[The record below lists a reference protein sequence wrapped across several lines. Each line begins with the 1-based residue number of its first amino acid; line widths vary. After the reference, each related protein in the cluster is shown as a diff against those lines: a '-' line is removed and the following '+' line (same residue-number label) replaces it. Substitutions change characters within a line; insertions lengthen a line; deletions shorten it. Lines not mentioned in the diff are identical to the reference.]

1 MKLKTI
7 LFICC
12 LMSVANVANACGGI
26 KQSDGSWHIKYN
38 FTRNVDGKTYLC
50 CVHTTRYSKNENC
63 KTKEEWIAYLER
75 DVGEISYMNDMQ
87 TREQFD
93 RHSSRHFNFEDRG
106 LKGFLKKIF

>member
-12 LMSVANVANACGGI
+12 LMSVANIANAGYGI
-26 KQSDGSWHIKYN
+26 TQNSDGSLTFKGDCKWRSISG
-38 FTRNVDGKTYLC
+38 TDYLC
-50 CVHTTRYSKNENC
+50 CTASG
-63 KTKEEWIAYLER
+63 KEKCLTEQEWIDREER
-75 DVGEISYMNDMQ
+75 LKGTEYSVMGDMQ
-87 TREQFD
+87 SREQFD